1 LFDAWIEALL
11 QQDWQLS
18 KEITMQ
24 FLTFYTPDPSRPA
37 GPPSP
42 EYIEEMNRLI
52 EESRRSGEMIAT
64 GGLTPIQLGARVKQ
78 ANGQVT
84 FTDGPYIESTEVIG
98 GFALLELPSKEAAIE
113 SAKNFLKTAGD
124 GQVTIR
130 PLMNPE
136 ESCTGEPE
144 LTVHSTR

>member
-1 LFDAWIEALL
+1 
-11 QQDWQLS
+11 
-18 KEITMQ
+18 MQ
-24 FLTFYTPDPSRPA
+24 FLMFYTPDPSRPA

-52 EESRRSGEMIAT
+52 EQSRNTGEMIAT
-64 GGLTPIQLGARVKQ
+64 GGLTPIQQGARLKQ

-84 FTDGPYIESTEVIG
+84 FTDGPYIESTEIIG

-113 SAKNFLKTAGD
+113 SAKNFLKIAGD

-136 ESCTGEPE
+136 DACAGEPE
-144 LTVHSTR
+144 LVTQSGN